1 MILEDPEGRT
11 SGRRRGGGKLGH
23 SLGSHCVASPSSGAE
38 NKAPHK
44 DWQWSR
50 PPSPFSPPWEHGAQ
64 NIPAPVY
71 FGWRVTASCFH
82 SELPAGAVLGR
93 GWMLTLCYLIARCAG
108 GTQLALWQG
117 KVMVEAR
124 TNSYYQ
130 GGRGHHRPWYV
141 GLEEVLMWSFRL

>member
-11 SGRRRGGGKLGH
+11 SGHRRGGGKLGH

-71 FGWRVTASCFH
+71 FDWRVTASCFH

-93 GWMLTLCYLIARCAG
+93 GCSGQGLDADPVLPDRPLCWGNPAGSLAREG
-108 GTQLALWQG
+108 NG
-117 KVMVEAR
+117 
-124 TNSYYQ
+124 
-130 GGRGHHRPWYV
+130 
-141 GLEEVLMWSFRL
+141 